1 MANKNFN
8 NKKQNYRK
16 ELTDFQ
22 VAILKRKAELEAEEA
37 NTKYNAL
44 YDSNAS
50 FGDLLDAFE
59 AKQKA
64 NKRLQYRK

>member
-1 MANKNFN
+1 MANNFN
-8 NKKQNYRK
+8 NKKKNHRK

-22 VAILKRKAELEAEEA
+22 LAILKRQAEMEAEEA